1 MCIMQYHGDYIHRY
15 SWFFWFLF
23 SFVKENHVFNEEEHN
38 PSKRLVTIEEEL
50 DSIDTD
56 NTGNLEDLQRLVFID
71 EELES

>member
-1 MCIMQYHGDYIHRY
+1 M
-15 SWFFWFLF
+15 F